1 MSESKFSRWRRR
13 TSRKLGRFVRDL
25 RKNFWKGLLWPFRM
39 AWLIITWPIQATII
53 WFIKGWHRR
62 RTRDLI
68 FGLPAIIVLTGVA
81 GLGAEVWI
89 KTRSLNSIYLTKAHQ
104 AMGRDE
110 YNVAE
115 VYLQR
120 ILNNSS
126 TNTSQAEFGL
136 GEVFEETGRE
146 ERAQW
151 LFRKLAPDD
160 KRGYSPAHRKRAVW
174 LAEKITS
181 KSTSEEIRQL
191 RWHLS
196 LANEQRTPT
205 VARAWSAYYL
215 ALNQTQPAIEWLE
228 KAVSEYPELGLLLGQ
243 LYLSRQEV
251 EAARSSY
258 ISASDFLRK
267 RLNKDPE
274 NTAVRVTF
282 ANTLLKLGELSE
294 CEAVLEVGMKLDPD
308 GPYKQL
314 LASLYTNRHDMMAK
328 QKGTTVSLLLKHLH
342 KALSYDPNFS
352 PAYERLVSYGKA
364 KVEGEESLEEILNE
378 VIARGEEPGLAHFA
392 MSILKFNEREIKS
405 AKWHLERAHRL
416 LPKMPFV
423 SNNLA
428 WILSTEEPVDYERA
442 LALIQPAVESFPE
455 EPRLLDTRATIL
467 MKLERW
473 EEALDDLE
481 HALRNQ
487 LIPTEQ
493 IELHK
498 KLAIVCDKINQP
510 GLAEKHRKLA
520 ANPNLIPQP

>member
-1 MSESKFSRWRRR
+1 MV
-13 TSRKLGRFVRDL
+13 LVL
-25 RKNFWKGLLWPFRM
+25 
-39 AWLIITWPIQATII
+39 TWPINATFK
-53 WFIKGWHRR
+53 WFVQGWKRR

-68 FGLPAIIVLTGVA
+68 LGIPAILVLTAVA
-81 GLGAEVWI
+81 GLSAEVWI
-89 KTRSLNSIYLTKAHQ
+89 KTRAMNPIYLTKGHQ
-104 AMGRDE
+104 AMDREE

-115 VYLQR
+115 VFFQR
-120 ILNNSS
+120 ILDNSDS
-126 TNTSQAEFGL
+126 NISQAEFGL
-136 GEVFEETGRE
+136 GEVFEETERE

-151 LFRKLAPDD
+151 LFRKLAPDA
-160 KRGYSPAHRKRAVW
+160 KRGYGPAHRKRAVW

-181 KSTSEEIRQL
+181 KSDSEEIRKL

-196 LANEQRTPT
+196 HANEQRTPT
-205 VARAWSAYYL
+205 MARAWSAYYL

-243 LYLSRQEV
+243 LYLNRQDI
-251 EAARSSY
+251 EAARSTY
-258 ISASDFLRK
+258 TAASNFLRK
-267 RLNKDPE
+267 RLDKDPE
-274 NTAVRVTF
+274 NVAVRVTF
-282 ANTLLKLGELSE
+282 ANTLLKLGVLGE
-294 CEAVLEVGMKLDPD
+294 CEAVLEVGLKLDPD

-314 LASLYTNRHDMMAK
+314 LASLYTNRHDLMAR
-328 QKGTTVSLLLKHLH
+328 QKGTTISLLLKHLH

-352 PAYERLVSYGKA
+352 PAYERLVGYGKA
-364 KVEGEESLEEILNE
+364 EVEGEESLEEILNE

-392 MSILKFNEREIKS
+392 MSILKFKEQEIES

-416 LPKMPFV
+416 IPQMPFV

-428 WILSTEEPVDYERA
+428 WLLATEQPINLDRA
-442 LALIQPAVESFPE
+442 LTIIEPATEAFPD

-481 HALRNQ
+481 RALRNQ
-487 LIPTEQ
+487 LIPSGRV
-493 IELHK
+493 ELHE

-520 ANPNLIPQP
+520 ADPDIATKP

>member
-1 MSESKFSRWRRR
+1 MSENIFSRWRRR
-13 TSRKLGRFVRDL
+13 ASRNWGKFVRDL
-25 RKNFWKGLLWPFRM
+25 RKNLWKGLLWPFRM
-39 AWLIITWPIQATII
+39 TWLVATWPIHATLI
-53 WFIKGWHRR
+53 WFIRGWQRR

-68 FGLPAIIVLTGVA
+68 FGLPAIIALTGVA
-81 GLGAEVWI
+81 TFGAEVWI
-89 KTRSLNSIYLTKAHQ
+89 KTRSLNSTYLMKAHQ
-104 AMGRDE
+104 AMDRKE
-110 YNVAE
+110 YDAAE

-120 ILNNSS
+120 ILNNSNS
-126 TNTSQAEFGL
+126 DTYQAEFGL
-136 GEVFEETGRE
+136 GEVFEKTGRE
-146 ERAQW
+146 KRAQW

-160 KRGYSPAHRKRAVW
+160 KRGFPPAHRKRAVW

-181 KSTSEEIRQL
+181 KSSSEEIRQL

-243 LYLSRQEV
+243 LYLSRQDV

-258 ISASDFLRK
+258 MAASNFLRK

-282 ANTLLKLGELSE
+282 ANTLLKLGELNE

-314 LASLYTNRHDMMAK
+314 LASLYTNRHDILAK
-328 QKGTTVSLLLKHLH
+328 QKGATVSLLLKHLH

-352 PAYERLVSYGKA
+352 PAYERLVGYGKA
-364 KVEGEESLEEILNE
+364 RVEGEESLEEILNE
-378 VIARGEEPGLAHFA
+378 VIAKGEEPGLAHFA
-392 MSILKFNEREIKS
+392 MSILKFQEKDIKS

-416 LPKMPFV
+416 LPRMPFV

-428 WILSTEEPVDYERA
+428 WILSTEEPVDYDRA
-442 LALIQPAVESFPE
+442 LSLIQSALESFPD

-481 HALRNQ
+481 RALRNE
-487 LIPTEQ
+487 LIPTRQ
-493 IELHK
+493 AELHK

-520 ANPNLIPQP
+520 ANPEPPPQP